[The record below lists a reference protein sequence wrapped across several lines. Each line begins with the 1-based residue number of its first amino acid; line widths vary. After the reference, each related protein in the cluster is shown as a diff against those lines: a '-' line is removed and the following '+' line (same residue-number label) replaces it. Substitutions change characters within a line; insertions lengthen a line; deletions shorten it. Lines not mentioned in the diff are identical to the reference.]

1 MGVPTCLAS
10 VDWMERTM
18 TNTLTLRPAWTPLTT
33 FLMILGFIVFWPL
46 GLAMLA
52 YILWGHNFHRVA
64 EDARGHFRG
73 CSMRSMRKM
82 KDAAFAGGS
91 RTGNVAF
98 DEYRDRELARLEEE
112 RRRIDAMRAE
122 FDDFLHNL
130 RRAKDQEEFD
140 RFMSARHNGA
150 DAAPRDEPQ
159 GGQPYPA

>member
-1 MGVPTCLAS
+1 
-10 VDWMERTM
+10 M
-18 TNTLTLRPAWTPLTT
+18 TNTLTFRPAWTPLTT

-52 YILWGHNFHRVA
+52 YILWGDNFHRVA
-64 EDARGHFRG
+64 DDARGHFRG

-82 KDAAFAGGS
+82 KDAAFTGGS

-98 DEYRDRELARLEEE
+98 DEYRDREIARLEEE
-112 RRRIDAMRAE
+112 RRKIDAMRNE

-150 DAAPRDEPQ
+150 DAAPHDAPPAEPFR
-159 GGQPYPA
+159 A

>member
-1 MGVPTCLAS
+1 
-10 VDWMERTM
+10 M
-18 TNTLTLRPAWTPLTT
+18 TNTLALRPAWTPLTT

-52 YILWGHNFHRVA
+52 YILWGDHFHRVA
-64 EDARGHFRG
+64 DDARGHFRG
-73 CSMRSMRKM
+73 CSMRKM
-82 KDAAFAGGS
+82 KDTAFSGTG

-98 DEYRDRELARLEEE
+98 DEYRERELARLEEE

-150 DAAPRDEPQ
+150 DSAPQTDTTPEPHR
-159 GGQPYPA
+159 A